1 MHRYAPSLASDVGVN
16 RQRQR
21 EREREP
27 HHLDLLFTLSLQSI
41 IHSIH
46 RSRATHTST
55 QARGRWCVGG
65 SGTARARRRSTF
77 PARRIAPP
85 PNTPSSR
92 LPSGSALYLLLS
104 HLEIRLPR
112 SSRSRALASAHLLP
126 RVSPSSLTRARSLER
141 RSKREGEGRNEA
153 EAMMRNDCQRERGIQ
168 FLSGFLGLGVG
179 VGWFAWAC

>member
-16 RQRQR
+16 RQRQT

-27 HHLDLLFTLSLQSI
+27 HHLDLLFTLVLQSI
-41 IHSIH
+41 IHSINREQH
-46 RSRATHTST
+46 THKHT
-55 QARGRWCVGG
+55 RGRWCVGG
-65 SGTARARRRSTF
+65 SGTARARRSTF

-112 SSRSRALASAHLLP
+112 SSRSRALASAHLLS

-141 RSKREGEGRNEA
+141 RSKRRGEE
-153 EAMMRNDCQRERGIQ
+153 E
-168 FLSGFLGLGVG
+168 
-179 VGWFAWAC
+179 

>member
-21 EREREP
+21 ERERAAP
-27 HHLDLLFTLSLQSI
+27 SRSAFHSFLQSI
-41 IHSIH
+41 IHSINREQH
-46 RSRATHTST
+46 THKHT
-55 QARGRWCVGG
+55 RGRWCVGG

-112 SSRSRALASAHLLP
+112 SSRSRALASAHLLS

-141 RSKREGEGRNEA
+141 RSKREGERRNEA
-153 EAMMRNDCQRERGIQ
+153 EVMMRNDCQRERGIQ

>member
-92 LPSGSALYLLLS
+92 LPSGSALYLILS

-112 SSRSRALASAHLLP
+112 SSRSRALASAHLP
-126 RVSPSSLTRARSLER
+126 RSCLALLFDESSIVGEKEQARR
-141 RSKREGEGRNEA
+141 RGEE
-153 EAMMRNDCQRERGIQ
+153 
-168 FLSGFLGLGVG
+168 
-179 VGWFAWAC
+179 